1 MSTIK
6 KKVRQY
12 NEEYLKMGFISAV
25 HDARLPFCL
34 LCEQCLS
41 NESMKRGRLEAHL
54 KTKHSAQAN
63 SDLNYFKTLKQ
74 KFENRA
80 TLKTLFTAKTATVNR
95 TLEASY
101 QISLLIAK
109 SGKNHTIGENLIK
122 PSISA
127 FLKTVL
133 EKDDKDVRAMPLSNN
148 TVMKRIDEMSADIEK
163 QLIEKLKTRKFSI
176 QMDESTLRDSEAALL
191 AYVRYIENGEF
202 AEEMLFCKLL
212 ESTTTSKDIYNK
224 LKDYLNVN
232 DISMQ
237 NITSCAADG
246 APNMMGKK
254 NGCLKL
260 MKDENPEMILVHCV
274 IHRQNLV
281 AKNISPHLNEVM
293 KKVIKCINSI
303 KANAKCER
311 LFKLFCEEQNADHV
325 RLLLHTEVRWLSK
338 GNCLKR
344 FMELFDALRDFLSE
358 KPEMQYLSTVDGKAY
373 VSYLADIFEKLNILN
388 SQLQGKNK
396 TLVDAKAKIFGF
408 ITFIELSQKHICNKN
423 FERFYW
429 LQKCEVSDN
438 AIIVIVDHLK
448 ALQVDMKERFSDLD
462 QIDFPTWMMQPLLV
476 DLADV
481 TNVQYQEELAE
492 MQNDESVKTLF
503 NIKGAMAWLCE
514 ETETKYPSSTKFARK
529 LLLPFPSSYLVECG
543 FSAITDLLLK
553 KRNRLDISKRGDL
566 RLKLTKLE
574 PNIKSLCSR
583 HQAQGS
589 H

>member
-12 NEEYLKMGFISAV
+12 NEEYLKMGFISAAY
-25 HDARLPFCL
+25 DARLPFCL

-358 KPEMQYLSTVDGKAY
+358 KPEMHTCQQSMV
-373 VSYLADIFEKLNILN
+373 
-388 SQLQGKNK
+388 
-396 TLVDAKAKIFGF
+396 
-408 ITFIELSQKHICNKN
+408 KH
-423 FERFYW
+423 
-429 LQKCEVSDN
+429 
-438 AIIVIVDHLK
+438 
-448 ALQVDMKERFSDLD
+448 M
-462 QIDFPTWMMQPLLV
+462 
-476 DLADV
+476 
-481 TNVQYQEELAE
+481 
-492 MQNDESVKTLF
+492 
-503 NIKGAMAWLCE
+503 
-514 ETETKYPSSTKFARK
+514 
-529 LLLPFPSSYLVECG
+529 
-543 FSAITDLLLK
+543 
-553 KRNRLDISKRGDL
+553 
-566 RLKLTKLE
+566 
-574 PNIKSLCSR
+574 
-583 HQAQGS
+583 
-589 H
+589 